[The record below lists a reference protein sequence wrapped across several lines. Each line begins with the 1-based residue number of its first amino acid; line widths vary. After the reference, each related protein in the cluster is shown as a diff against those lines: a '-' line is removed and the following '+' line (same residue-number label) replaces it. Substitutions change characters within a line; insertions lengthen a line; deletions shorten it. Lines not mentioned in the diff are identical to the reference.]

1 MENTTV
7 SNVEMD
13 SPRMPLGMNPKKF
26 ALWLFIVSITM
37 MFAAMTSAYLVRK
50 GEGNWLEFSLPSQ
63 FVFSTVIIVL
73 SSISM
78 QMAYMAAKRDEFN
91 RLKWLMSITFAL
103 GVIFCINQIKGWGQL
118 VDQNVYFV
126 GNPAGS
132 FVHVF
137 SGLHGAHLV
146 SGLVFLMIV
155 FFQVMKENVHSRK
168 LNLIQMCNTYWHF
181 LGGLW
186 LYLFGF
192 LWLNH

>member
-1 MENTTV
+1 MENTTIQ
-7 SNVEMD
+7 NLEMD
-13 SPRMPLGMNPKKF
+13 KPRLPLGMNPKKF

-50 GEGNWLEFSLPSQ
+50 GEGNWLEFSIPSQ
-63 FVFSTVIIVL
+63 FIFSTIIIVL
-73 SSISM
+73 SSLTM
-78 QMAYMAAKRDEFN
+78 QMAYLSAKKDEFN
-91 RLKWLMSITFAL
+91 RLKWLMSVTFAL
-103 GVIFCINQIKGWGQL
+103 GVIFCVNQVKGWGQL

-126 GNPAGS
+126 GNPSGS
-132 FVHVF
+132 FVYVF
-137 SGLHGAHLV
+137 SGLHGAHLI
-146 SGLVFLMIV
+146 SGMVFLLIV
-155 FFQVMKENVHSRK
+155 FYQVMRENVHSRK